1 MKRITSWLCI
11 GIIMWL
17 LISWVDV
24 LMHNDPATG
33 DKTYWEGNA
42 IVLLINLAE

>member
-1 MKRITSWLCI
+1 MNRITLWLCI

-24 LMHNDPATG
+24 LLHNDPVTG
-33 DKTYWEGNA
+33 DKSYWQGNA